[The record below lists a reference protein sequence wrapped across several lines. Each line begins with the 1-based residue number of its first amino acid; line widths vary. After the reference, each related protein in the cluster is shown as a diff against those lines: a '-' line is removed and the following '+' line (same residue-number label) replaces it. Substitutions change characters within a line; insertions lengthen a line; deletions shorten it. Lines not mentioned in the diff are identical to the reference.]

1 MIELSFRV
9 TLKYRDGQAFI
20 GEELDRAH
28 SRVAERLRET
38 LDSEL
43 NGYAE
48 DVTVEVEPV

>member
-28 SRVAERLRET
+28 DRTGEYLRE
-38 LDSEL
+38 LLEIAFD
-43 NGYAE
+43 GQR
-48 DVTVEVEPV
+48 VTVEVEPV